1 MRTTLD
7 IDEDV
12 LQAAK
17 ELAKRKG
24 MTAGEVLSD
33 LARRGLSQ
41 GAPPDGARPVRRKA
55 AAFLGFE
62 PFPRRGRLVTDQ
74 LVSELRESEPD

>member
-7 IDEDV
+7 IAEDV

-24 MTAGEVLSD
+24 TTAGEVLSD
-33 LARRGLSQ
+33 LARQAL
-41 GAPPDGARPVRRKA
+41 GASAGSPGAKRSRRRT
-55 AAFLGFE
+55 AAFLGFQ
-62 PFPRRGRLVTDQ
+62 PFPGRGGVVTDE
-74 LVSELRESEPD
+74 LVNNLREAEPD

>member
-17 ELAKRKG
+17 ERARRENK
-24 MTAGEVLSD
+24 TAGEVISE
-33 LARRGLSQ
+33 LARFALTTPAAQ
-41 GAPPDGARPVRRKA
+41 KA
-55 AAFLGFE
+55 APRTSEPRAHYGLR
-62 PFPRRGRLVTDQ
+62 PFPRRGGVVTN
-74 LVSELRESEPD
+74 ELIDKLRADDAY

>member
-17 ELAKRKG
+17 EIARRQRK
-24 MTAGEVLSD
+24 TAGAVISELS
-33 LARRGLSQ
+33 RRALTSS
-41 GAPPDGARPVRRKA
+41 PSPTRA
-55 AAFLGFE
+55 AKTKGIGGFR
-62 PFPRRGRLVTDQ
+62 PFPRRGRIITNEHIDK
-74 LVSELRESEPD
+74 LREEDVY

>member
-17 ELAKRKG
+17 ERARRENK
-24 MTAGEVLSD
+24 TAGEVISE
-33 LARRGLSQ
+33 LARYALTTPSAQKDAARAAQPRAHYGL
-41 GAPPDGARPVRRKA
+41 R
-55 AAFLGFE
+55 
-62 PFPRRGRLVTDQ
+62 PFPRRGGVVTNEIIDRLRAD
-74 LVSELRESEPD
+74 DAY